1 MLDSARLLPL
11 AHHLPVL
18 FDGAG
23 LHRAAL
29 HEMTRGRFARAER
42 LFESAAARYRAEVQV
57 EPLARLRVH
66 QLIARVRSGALGET
80 QAGQAVLEVDR
91 RLCRLDRIESLA
103 APFPF
108 VEARTLLVSWFEGS
122 GDRAS
127 AAA

>member
-29 HEMTRGRFARAER
+29 QEMTRGRWAAADR
-42 LFESAAARYRAEVQV
+42 LFESAAVRYRADLQV

-66 QLIARVRSGALGET
+66 QLMARVRSGVLPEPEAAEL
-80 QAGQAVLEVDR
+80 VLEVDS
-91 RLCRLDRIESLA
+91 RLCRLGRIESLDS
-103 APFPF
+103 PFAF
-108 VEARTLLVSWFEGS
+108 VHARTLLASWLPDAG
-122 GDRAS
+122 GAS
-127 AAA
+127 RLAA

>member
-29 HEMTRGRFARAER
+29 REMTRGQWAAADR
-42 LFESAAARYRAEVQV
+42 LFESAASRYRSDVEV

-66 QLIARVRSGALGET
+66 QLMARVRSGSLPEPESAQL
-80 QAGQAVLEVDR
+80 VLEVDR
-91 RLCRLDRIESLA
+91 RLCRLGRIESLE
-103 APFPF
+103 APFTF
-108 VEARTLLVSWFEGS
+108 VEARTLLASWLPDAEAPA
-122 GDRAS
+122 R

>member
-1 MLDSARLLPL
+1 
-11 AHHLPVL
+11 VL

-29 HEMTRGRFARAER
+29 HEMERCRWAQAER
-42 LFESAAARYRAEVQV
+42 LFESAARHYRSEVQV

-66 QLIARVRSGALGET
+66 QLMARVRSGVLPET
-80 QAGQAVLEVDR
+80 ESGPAVLEVDR
-91 RLCRLDRIESLA
+91 RLCRLERIEALH

-108 VEARTLLVSWFEGS
+108 VEARTLLASWLTDAEA
-122 GDRAS
+122 R

>member
-29 HEMTRGRFARAER
+29 HELAHGRFGPAER
-42 LFESAAARYRAEVQV
+42 LFESAAARYRTEVQV
-57 EPLARLRVH
+57 EPLARLRIH
-66 QLIARVRSGALGET
+66 QLIARVRSGALTET
-80 QAGQAVLEVDR
+80 ESSQAVLEVDR

-108 VEARTLLVSWFEGS
+108 VEARTLLASWLEDGS
-122 GDRAS
+122 ERL
-127 AAA
+127 AA